1 MQTFIAALFI
11 LWNIF
16 SFGLYA
22 YDKLAAGSGRW
33 RISEKSLL
41 TVSILGG
48 CFGGTLAMYLLRH
61 KTQHTRF
68 ILVNWI
74 ADAVYLVILLALLR
88 Q

>member
-1 MQTFIAALFI
+1 MQTFIAA
-11 LWNIF
+11 IF
-16 SFGLYA
+16 LLLNMISFGMYA
-22 YDKLAAGSGRW
+22 YDKMAAKSRRW

-74 ADAVYLVILLALLR
+74 ADAVYLVIMLVLLR

>member
-1 MQTFIAALFI
+1 MQTFIAAIFI
-11 LWNIF
+11 LLNMF
-16 SFGLYA
+16 SFGMYA
-22 YDKLAAGSGRW
+22 YDKMAAKSGWW

-41 TVSILGG
+41 TISILGG

-61 KTQHTRF
+61 KTRHTRF

>member
-1 MQTFIAALFI
+1 MQTFLAVLYI
-11 LWNIF
+11 LLNIF
-16 SFGLYA
+16 SFSMYA
-22 YDKLAAGSGRW
+22 YDKLAAKSGWR

-41 TVSILGG
+41 TISILGG

>member
-1 MQTFIAALFI
+1 MQTIIAAIFI
-11 LWNIF
+11 LLNII

-22 YDKLAAGSGRW
+22 YDKLAAKSGRW
-33 RISEKSLL
+33 RISEKTLL
-41 TVSILGG
+41 TISILGG

-61 KTQHTRF
+61 KPRHTRF

-74 ADAVYLVILLALLR
+74 ADAAYFVILLVLLK

>member
-1 MQTFIAALFI
+1 MQTIIAVIFI
-11 LWNIF
+11 LLNIF

-22 YDKLAAGSGRW
+22 YDKFAAKSGRW
-33 RISEKSLL
+33 RISEKTLL
-41 TVSILGG
+41 TVSMLGG

-74 ADAVYLVILLALLR
+74 ADGVYLVILLAFLR
-88 Q
+88 

>member
-1 MQTFIAALFI
+1 MQTFIIAIII
-11 LWNIF
+11 LLNIV

-22 YDKLAAGSGRW
+22 YDKIAAKSGWW
-33 RISEKSLL
+33 RIRENTLL

-48 CFGGTLAMYLLRH
+48 CFGGTLAMYMFRH

-74 ADAVYLVILLALLR
+74 ADAVYLVILLVLFR

>member
-1 MQTFIAALFI
+1 MQTLLIATYM
-11 LWNIF
+11 LWNLV

-22 YDKLAAGSGRW
+22 YDKIAAKSGW
-33 RISEKSLL
+33 RRIPEKSLL
-41 TVSILGG
+41 AVSILGG

-74 ADAVYLVILLALLR
+74 ADAVYLVILLGLLR
-88 Q
+88 H

>member
-1 MQTFIAALFI
+1 MQTFIMAIFI

-22 YDKLAAGSGRW
+22 YDKLAARSGW
-33 RISEKSLL
+33 RRIPEKSLL

-61 KTQHTRF
+61 KTRHTRF

-74 ADAVYLVILLALLR
+74 AVAVYLVILLVF
-88 Q
+88 

>member
-1 MQTFIAALFI
+1 MQTIIATIFL

-22 YDKLAAGSGRW
+22 YDKMAARSGQW
-33 RISEKSLL
+33 RVRERTLL
-41 TVSILGG
+41 TVSMLGG

-74 ADAVYLVILLALLR
+74 ADAVYLVILLVLLR

>member
-1 MQTFIAALFI
+1 MQTFILAIYI
-11 LWNIF
+11 LLNIV

-22 YDKLAAGSGRW
+22 YDKIAARSGRW
-33 RISEKSLL
+33 RISERTLL

-61 KTQHTRF
+61 KTRHTRF

-74 ADAVYLVILLALLR
+74 ADAVYLGLLLALLR

>member
-1 MQTFIAALFI
+1 MQTFLMAIYI
-11 LWNIF
+11 LLNII

-22 YDKLAAGSGRW
+22 YDKIAAKSGWW
-33 RISEKSLL
+33 RIPEKSLL
-41 TVSILGG
+41 LVSILGG

-61 KTQHTRF
+61 KTRHTLF

-74 ADAVYLVILLALLR
+74 ADAVYLAILLVLLK

>member
-1 MQTFIAALFI
+1 MQNFILALYV
-11 LWNIF
+11 LWNII

-22 YDKLAAGSGRW
+22 YDKSAAKSGQW
-33 RISEKSLL
+33 RIPEKTLL

-48 CFGGTLAMYLLRH
+48 CFGGTLAMYMLRH
-61 KTQHTRF
+61 KTRHTRF

-88 Q
+88 

>member
-1 MQTFIAALFI
+1 MQTFIAAIFI
-11 LWNIF
+11 LLNIF
-16 SFGLYA
+16 SFGMYA
-22 YDKLAAGSGRW
+22 YDKMAAKSGWR

-41 TVSILGG
+41 TISILGG

-74 ADAVYLVILLALLR
+74 ADAVYLVILLVLLR

>member
-1 MQTFIAALFI
+1 MQTIIATIFL

-22 YDKLAAGSGRW
+22 YDKMAAGSGWW
-33 RISEKSLL
+33 RIRERTLL

-74 ADAVYLVILLALLR
+74 ADAVYLVILLVLLR

>member
-1 MQTFIAALFI
+1 MQTIIATIFI

-22 YDKLAAGSGRW
+22 YDKMAARSGRW
-33 RISEKSLL
+33 RVREKTLL

-74 ADAVYLVILLALLR
+74 ADAVYLVILLALPR
-88 Q
+88 

>member
-1 MQTFIAALFI
+1 MQTFIMALYI
-11 LWNIF
+11 LWNII

-22 YDKLAAGSGRW
+22 YDKIAAKSGWW
-33 RISEKSLL
+33 RIPEKTLL
-41 TVSILGG
+41 TISILGG

-61 KTQHTRF
+61 KTRHTRF

-74 ADAVYLVILLALLR
+74 ADAVYLVILLVLLR

>member
-1 MQTFIAALFI
+1 MQPFIIAIII
-11 LWNIF
+11 LLNIV

-22 YDKLAAGSGRW
+22 YDKFAAKSGRW
-33 RISEKSLL
+33 RIRENTLL

-48 CFGGTLAMYLLRH
+48 CFGGTLAMYLFRH

-68 ILVNWI
+68 ILINWI
-74 ADAVYLVILLALLR
+74 ADAVYLVILLVLLR

>member
-11 LWNIF
+11 LLNII
-16 SFGLYA
+16 SFGMYA
-22 YDKLAAGSGRW
+22 YDKMAARSGRW
-33 RISEKSLL
+33 RISEKALL
-41 TVSILGG
+41 TISILGG

-74 ADAVYLVILLALLR
+74 ADAVYLVILLALFR

>member
-1 MQTFIAALFI
+1 MQTIIAAIFI
-11 LWNIF
+11 LLNIV
-16 SFGLYA
+16 SFGLYT
-22 YDKLAAGSGRW
+22 YDKLAAKSGRW
-33 RISEKSLL
+33 RISEKTLL
-41 TVSILGG
+41 TISILGG
-48 CFGGTLAMYLLRH
+48 CFGGTLAMYLFRH

>member
-1 MQTFIAALFI
+1 MQTFIAAIFI
-11 LWNIF
+11 LLNIF
-16 SFGLYA
+16 SFGMYA
-22 YDKLAAGSGRW
+22 YDKMAAKSGRW

-41 TVSILGG
+41 TISILGG

-61 KTQHTRF
+61 KTQHMRF

>member
-1 MQTFIAALFI
+1 MQTIIATIFL

-22 YDKLAAGSGRW
+22 YDKMAAGSGRW
-33 RISEKSLL
+33 RVRERTLL

-61 KTQHTRF
+61 KTRHTRF

-74 ADAVYLVILLALLR
+74 ADAVYLVILLVLLR